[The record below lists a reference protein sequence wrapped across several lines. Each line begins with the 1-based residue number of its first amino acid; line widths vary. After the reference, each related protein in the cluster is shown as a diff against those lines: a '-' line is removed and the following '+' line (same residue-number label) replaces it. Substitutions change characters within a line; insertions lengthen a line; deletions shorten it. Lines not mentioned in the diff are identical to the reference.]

1 MREWFGRIRK
11 SPASEKSVALA
22 KFQAAFK
29 ASASLRSLRMRRMPQ
44 PQLDLSLPIAEQA
57 DEIKKSIT
65 NHQVVVIS
73 GETGSGKSTQLP
85 LIAMQLGFG
94 SGGLIGHTQ
103 PRRLAA
109 RAVASRLAQQLGSP
123 LGTDVGFKIRFTDQT
138 SDQTFIKLMTDGI
151 LLAEIQSDRFL
162 DQYEML
168 IIDEAHERSLNIDFV
183 LGYVHQ
189 LLAKR
194 RDLKVIITS
203 ATIDTARFAEHFSD
217 ADGNPAPVIAVSGRT
232 YPVDIVYRPI
242 ADEDRDPSDLDVLDN
257 IVQNCG
263 ELLCQDPG
271 DILVFLPTENDIRNA
286 AKKLRG
292 ARLGNS
298 PRGIEVLPLYAR
310 LSTEQQN
317 LIFAPH
323 SLPRIVLATNVAES
337 SITVPGIRYVVDTG
351 TARISRYAAR
361 SKVQR
366 LPIESISQASANQRA
381 GRCGRIAPGVCIRL
395 YSEDDFRSRS
405 EFTTP
410 EIRRTNLAGTILQ
423 LMALR
428 LGDIDNFPFLDPPQA
443 DLIRDG
449 FKTLFEIGALDE
461 QNCLTQ
467 MGRALA
473 RLPVDPR
480 VGRILFAAADNRCLS
495 EVLIIAA
502 GIEVPDP
509 RVRPAERQAAADA
522 AHAQWN
528 HPRSDFLSILKLWD
542 FVHRLKENLSRSQLR
557 KALEQNFLSFTLIN
571 QWQDIHRQLLS
582 MTADQNLATHRRS
595 DDYDSIH
602 RTLLAGLLSS
612 VATLEDR
619 FEYTG
624 AGGIKFFLW
633 PGSGIFAAKPKWI
646 IAGEI
651 VETTRRYGRTNAE
664 IKPEW
669 IEPLAPHLVKHNYVD
684 PHWSSKS
691 QSAVAYENVS
701 LFGLPIVTRRRVGL
715 ASIDPETSRDLFI
728 EHGLVEGQLQHSFE
742 FHQHNRMLLE
752 EIESLAKKTRRRD
765 LLVESHTI
773 LNFYRKQ
780 LPSDAVDVR
789 ALQRLLKSDAGL
801 NAQLQL
807 DYTALGIDDEAATAA
822 KQFPD
827 RVRVGSIEVPVSY
840 RFTPGGVDDGATVC
854 VPIEALGQFDDV
866 QSGWLIPGLLR
877 ERIEALIRSLPKAVR
892 RNLVPAPDIARRVAE
907 KLPFGEGVFQDGVA
921 RELSRLAGESIAA
934 SLFDREKI
942 APHLFVNIQV
952 VGTNGQIVAQA
963 RSVSELNQQLSPE
976 LRHQQVIIDD
986 SEWHRDNLTEWNWDT
1001 LPAEFPVTRGTVR
1014 IVAHPAIVDQQI
1026 AVGIR
1031 LVDSPGRAH
1040 QLSQQGLVRLLRIA
1054 NRKTV
1059 RSQVAW
1065 LPGMDAVQVK
1075 LRRWVG
1081 AEKLLDQLGDLIIRV
1096 GLVEGRMPLPRS
1108 KQDYHE
1114 LLKLAPQQIAL
1125 ATQDVAKWL
1134 PLLAESGQRAA
1145 LSLEQLPDRFGEA
1158 KGELRNQIRELFRE
1172 DFLVH
1177 TPWTWLQ
1184 HYPRYLAGIHQRAD
1198 KLPSTDARN
1207 DKQSSQVIRELLQRY
1222 EQRFEQHERQGW
1234 IDPEL
1239 DRFRW
1244 MIEELRISLFAQQL
1258 GTSIPISPKRL
1269 EKQWQSVRQ
1278 A

>member
-1 MREWFGRIRK
+1 
-11 SPASEKSVALA
+11 
-22 KFQAAFK
+22 
-29 ASASLRSLRMRRMPQ
+29 
-44 PQLDLSLPIAEQA
+44 
-57 DEIKKSIT
+57 
-65 NHQVVVIS
+65 
-73 GETGSGKSTQLP
+73 
-85 LIAMQLGFG
+85 
-94 SGGLIGHTQ
+94 
-103 PRRLAA
+103 
-109 RAVASRLAQQLGSP
+109 
-123 LGTDVGFKIRFTDQT
+123 
-138 SDQTFIKLMTDGI
+138 MTDGI

-162 DQYEML
+162 EQYELL

-183 LGYVHQ
+183 LGYIHR

-203 ATIDTARFAEHFSD
+203 ATIDTVRFAEHFSD
-217 ADGNPAPVIAVSGRT
+217 ANGNPAPIIAVSGRS

-242 ADEDRDPSDLDVLDN
+242 AEEERDASDLDVLDG
-257 IVQNCG
+257 VVENCR
-263 ELLCQDPG
+263 ELLRHESG

-298 PRGIEVLPLYAR
+298 PQGIEVLPLYAR

-381 GRCGRIAPGVCIRL
+381 GRCGRVAPGVCVRL
-395 YSEDDFRSRS
+395 YSEEDFRSRS

-428 LGDIDNFPFLDPPQA
+428 LGDIDDFPFLDPPQA

-449 FKTLFEIGALDE
+449 VKTLFEIGATDD
-461 QNCLTQ
+461 QNRLTDL
-467 MGRALA
+467 GRGLA

-522 AHAQWN
+522 AHAQWSD
-528 HPRSDFLSILKLWD
+528 PRSDFLSILKLWD
-542 FVHRLKENLSRSQLR
+542 FVHRLKENLSRSQFR
-557 KALEQNFLSFTLIN
+557 KALEQNFLSYTLVN

-582 MTADQNLATHRRS
+582 MAGDQNLATNRRNN
-595 DDYDSIH
+595 DYDAIH
-602 RTLLAGLLSS
+602 RSLLAGLLSS
-612 VATLEDR
+612 TATLEDR

-669 IEPLAPHLVKHNYVD
+669 IEPLAPHLLKHNYVD

-728 EHGLVEGQLQHSFE
+728 EHGLVEGQIQHAFE

-765 LLVESHTI
+765 LLIESHTI
-773 LNFYRKQ
+773 LNFYRKM
-780 LPSDAVDVR
+780 LPAAAVDVR
-789 ALQRLLKSDAGL
+789 ALQQLIKAESALNSRL
-801 NAQLQL
+801 QM
-807 DYTALGIDDEAATAA
+807 DYAALGIEAEATAA
-822 KQFPD
+822 ATNYPD

-840 RFTPGGVDDGATVC
+840 QFTPGDTEDGATVRLP
-854 VPIEALGQFDDV
+854 VEAIGQIDDV
-866 QSGWLIPGLLR
+866 QTGWLIPGMLP

-892 RNLVPAPDIARRVAE
+892 RNLVPAPDVARRVSE
-907 KLPFGEGVFQDGVA
+907 KLRFGEGVFQECVA
-921 RELSRLAGESIAA
+921 RELSRLAGEPISP
-934 SLFDREKI
+934 SQFDRGKI
-942 APHLFVNIQV
+942 APHLLVNVQV
-952 VGTNGQIVAQA
+952 VGADGQIVAQA
-963 RSVSELNQQLSPE
+963 RSISELNQHLGPE
-976 LRHQQVIIDD
+976 HRHQQIVIEN
-986 SEWHRDNLTEWNWDT
+986 SEWHRDNLTEWNWEK
-1001 LPAEFPVTRGTVR
+1001 LPADVPVTRGSVR
-1014 IVAHPAIVDQQI
+1014 IMAYPAIIDQQT

-1031 LVDSPGRAH
+1031 LIDSKDRAL
-1040 QLSQQGLVRLLRIA
+1040 QLSQLGLVRLLRIA
-1054 NRKTV
+1054 NRKAV

-1065 LPGMDAVQVK
+1065 LPGLDVAQVK
-1075 LRRWVG
+1075 LRRWI
-1081 AEKLLDQLGDLIIRV
+1081 ASDKLVEQLSDLIVRV
-1096 GLVEGRMPLPRS
+1096 GLVEGRDPLPAS
-1108 KQDYHE
+1108 KRDYDE
-1114 LLKLAPQQIAL
+1114 LLRLAAQQIGIA
-1125 ATQDVAKWL
+1125 AQEIAKWIT
-1134 PLLAESGQRAA
+1134 PFAESGHRAA
-1145 LSLEQLPDRFGEA
+1145 LSLEQLPDRFGEV

-1177 TPWTWLQ
+1177 TPWNWLQ
-1184 HYPRYLAGIHQRAD
+1184 HFPRYLNGIQQRAD
-1198 KLPSTDARN
+1198 KHPTTAARN
-1207 DKQSSQVIRELLQRY
+1207 DQQPSQVIQELMQRY
-1222 EQRFEQHERQGW
+1222 AQRFEQHAQQGW

-1239 DRFRW
+1239 EKFRW
-1244 MIEELRISLFAQQL
+1244 MIEELRVSLFAQQL

-1278 A
+1278 I